1 MDEDI
6 VKIGSGVGSGILD
19 AILQM
24 KIPELTGQY
33 GPLLGIEPLPPLSYW
48 VNFGASLAVLGA
60 GEVMRKPIVKTVGKG
75 MALYSLPKL
84 VQVAMSRAGSMLTP
98 PARVAAVP
106 QAQPQP
112 YRVVYQQTQ
121 TSASTGVASV
131 GLAGQSRYRRV

>member
-1 MDEDI
+1 MDEDV

-48 VNFGASLAVLGA
+48 VNLGASLAVLGA

-98 PARVAAVP
+98 TARVAAVP
-106 QAQPQP
+106 QAQP
-112 YRVVYQQTQ
+112 YRVVYQPTQTQ
-121 TSASTGVASV
+121 VSTGVASV
-131 GLAGQSRYRRV
+131 STGLAGQSRYRRV